1 VGHHV
6 ASSIWGHKF
15 NAPFVDADLEVDATA

>member
-6 ASSIWGHKF
+6 APSSWGHKF
-15 NAPFVDADLEVDATA
+15 NAPFVDAEATA